1 MSFAFFGWLIFGIA
15 VLLWAVILVV
25 FAIIK
30 IRNIVQRKN
39 TVLSRMEMFQRNM
52 KVEGFTNKL
61 SSFVVV
67 LFSRLLCV
75 T

>member
-30 IRNIVQRKN
+30 IRNIVQRKKYSVKQDGDVS
-39 TVLSRMEMFQRNM
+39 TEYESR
-52 KVEGFTNKL
+52 GL
-61 SSFVVV
+61 H
-67 LFSRLLCV
+67 
-75 T
+75 

>member
-30 IRNIVQRKN
+30 IRNIVQRKKYSVKQVGDVS
-39 TVLSRMEMFQRNM
+39 TEYESR
-52 KVEGFTNKL
+52 GL
-61 SSFVVV
+61 H
-67 LFSRLLCV
+67 
-75 T
+75 

>member
-30 IRNIVQRKN
+30 IRNIVQRKKYSVKQDGDVS
-39 TVLSRMEMFQRNM
+39 TKYESR
-52 KVEGFTNKL
+52 GL
-61 SSFVVV
+61 H
-67 LFSRLLCV
+67 
-75 T
+75 